1 MIIKILNHFDSKVIF
16 ECEAD
21 SLKIGVELAVKSRAN
36 LSGAD
41 LSRANLSGAD
51 LSRANLSGADL
62 YGANLSGAD
71 LSRANLSR
79 ANLSGANL
87 YRANLSRAN
96 LSRANLSGANL
107 SRADLSGANLYGEKI
122 VKNPIQILNLKW
134 DILIF
139 KVSIKIGCELH
150 TAIEWFSFSDEQI
163 SEMYEGVLDW
173 WNIYKPIIKQ
183 LWEEHCRGKNDYS
196 QDRDCVSR

>member
-41 LSRANLSGAD
+41 
-51 LSRANLSGADL
+51 
-62 YGANLSGAD
+62 
-71 LSRANLSR
+71 
-79 ANLSGANL
+79 
-87 YRANLSRAN
+87 

>member
-62 YGANLSGAD
+62 
-71 LSRANLSR
+71 SRANLSR
-79 ANLSGANL
+79 
-87 YRANLSRAN
+87 
-96 LSRANLSGANL
+96 ANL

-150 TAIEWFSFSDEQI
+150 TA
-163 SEMYEGVLDW
+163 
-173 WNIYKPIIKQ
+173 
-183 LWEEHCRGKNDYS
+183 
-196 QDRDCVSR
+196 